1 MSTPVIILNNS
12 PETWSVVPIPPDP
25 LLILPGWALAEAMNS
40 ATVLTGTD
48 GCTSMMRGTRMMP
61 HTGAMSRMEIEI
73 EPLVERGVD
82 RVGGADQQK
91 GIAVRRRIHHAF
103 GGDIAACARPV
114 VDDNLLTEPLGE
126 PLR

>member
-1 MSTPVIILNNS
+1 
-12 PETWSVVPIPPDP
+12 
-25 LLILPGWALAEAMNS
+25 
-40 ATVLTGTD
+40 
-48 GCTSMMRGTRMMP
+48 MP

-103 GGDIAACARPV
+103 GGDIAAGARPV

-126 PLR
+126 PLRHHPRRNVGGTAGRKSNDQAHRPRRIGLRRCDPRERREDGGTCCQMQKLSARTFHRAPF